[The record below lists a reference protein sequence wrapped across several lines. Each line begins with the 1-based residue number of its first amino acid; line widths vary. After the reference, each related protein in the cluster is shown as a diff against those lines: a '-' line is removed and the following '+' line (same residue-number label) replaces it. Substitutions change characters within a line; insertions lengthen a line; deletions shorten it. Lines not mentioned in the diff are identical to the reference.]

1 MEPNKKYGF
10 QIRVK
15 STNNVWGEYSPVFYA
30 STMSTSSSLSNNV
43 INNLGQD
50 KEDEIYTED
59 DSTEMRFF
67 ASVSVAVVVF
77 LVLTIIA
84 IVFVLRTKHQDD
96 FIVEKKSTM
105 EKNPLD
111 YASNDGKLW
120 KFPFILHI
128 LSQYRVLKIVSDFFG
143 TTNSRSYVDPHT
155 YEDPNQAVRE
165 FAREIDASCITI
177 EAIIGMY
184 SNPSF

>member
-1 MEPNKKYGF
+1 MKYYEVNDKKPLNSIKTTEKLIDKSQTQVIIDNLEPNKKYGF

-15 STNNVWGEYSPVFYA
+15 STNNVWGEYSQVFYA

-43 INNLGQD
+43 INNLEQD
-50 KEDEIYTED
+50 KEDEVYTED

-111 YASNDGKLW
+111 YASNDGRFSKILISFKLI
-120 KFPFILHI
+120 KFRILFCS
-128 LSQYRVLKIVSDFFG
+128 L
-143 TTNSRSYVDPHT
+143 
-155 YEDPNQAVRE
+155 
-165 FAREIDASCITI
+165 
-177 EAIIGMY
+177 
-184 SNPSF
+184 

>member
-1 MEPNKKYGF
+1 MKYYEVNDKKASNSIKTTEKLIDKSQRQVIIDNLEPNKKYGF

-15 STNNVWGEYSPVFYA
+15 STNNVWGEYSQVFYA

-43 INNLGQD
+43 INNLEQD

-111 YASNDGKLW
+111 YASNDGRMSK
-120 KFPFILHI
+120 KFSLF
-128 LSQYRVLKIVSDFFG
+128 K
-143 TTNSRSYVDPHT
+143 
-155 YEDPNQAVRE
+155 
-165 FAREIDASCITI
+165 
-177 EAIIGMY
+177 
-184 SNPSF
+184 